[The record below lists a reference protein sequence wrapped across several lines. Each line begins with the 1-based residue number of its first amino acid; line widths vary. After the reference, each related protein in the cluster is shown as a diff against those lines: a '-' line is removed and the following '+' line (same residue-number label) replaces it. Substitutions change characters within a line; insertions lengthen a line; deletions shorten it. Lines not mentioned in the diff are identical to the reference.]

1 MKSMLEVILDFYC
14 SCTKVSQTKQ
24 LRRTH
29 IYYLTIWLIRG
40 LTQIFPDQD
49 QNVSSFVFLSEGSR
63 VQFVLVFSSFY
74 WLPAFLGLQC
84 PSYVFNTCNTVT
96 LDLSCIVTFFPLTIS
111 MKMMIQSKCFVIDI
125 TQLQKKQSS
134 MNKFMK
140 TLMQTGIGKNSLKQI
155 KMGTKKFIQER
166 LHT

>member
-1 MKSMLEVILDFYC
+1 MKSMLEVIIDFYC

-84 PSYVFNTCNTVT
+84 PSYIFNTCNTVT

-111 MKMMIQSKCFVIDI
+111 RNQF
-125 TQLQKKQSS
+125 
-134 MNKFMK
+134 
-140 TLMQTGIGKNSLKQI
+140 SLKNTCDYI
-155 KMGTKKFIQER
+155 SSSLIIQGN
-166 LHT
+166 LLVSVSLTLITS

>member
-74 WLPAFLGLQC
+74 WLPAFLGLEC
-84 PSYVFNTCNTVT
+84 PSYIFNTCNTVT

-111 MKMMIQSKCFVIDI
+111 RNQF
-125 TQLQKKQSS
+125 
-134 MNKFMK
+134 
-140 TLMQTGIGKNSLKQI
+140 SLKNTCDYI
-155 KMGTKKFIQER
+155 SSSLIIQGN
-166 LHT
+166 LLVSVSLTLITS

>member
-84 PSYVFNTCNTVT
+84 PSYIFNTCNTVT

-111 MKMMIQSKCFVIDI
+111 RNQF
-125 TQLQKKQSS
+125 
-134 MNKFMK
+134 
-140 TLMQTGIGKNSLKQI
+140 SLKNTCDYI
-155 KMGTKKFIQER
+155 SSSLIIQGN
-166 LHT
+166 LLVSVSLTLITS